1 MLNDK
6 IYLRAKRRAKM
17 ASQSAHFYLTK
28 PATTDNYDIAVFNG
42 NTDIIDTQMYN
53 NQQAAAKVMVGATSG
68 AAGESGRVPTPTAGE
83 ETKVLTGGGTFETV
97 TSLIDPTSL
106 SAQQIADL
114 KTALGI

>member
-1 MLNDK
+1 
-6 IYLRAKRRAKM
+6 M